1 MAFRFHIESW
11 PERDSNPWP
20 RTYRAHALTT
30 ELSDRTIRCAY
41 WSTGSSDHEAQVVA
55 R

>member
-11 PERDSNPWP
+11 PERDSNPRP
-20 RTYRAHALTT
+20 RTYRALALTT

>member
-1 MAFRFHIESW
+1 MYVYIYIYIY
-11 PERDSNPWP
+11 N
-20 RTYRAHALTT
+20 RAQPLTT

-41 WSTGSSDHEAQVVA
+41 WSTGSSDHEAQVIA